1 MVQWNPSSPNSI
13 GLEWEVGVESVT
25 PLSTTTSCAAFLCT
39 STATETITNI
49 YLPHNWSGPSTGYGK
64 LAVDVYD
71 LSNTGA
77 GGTPTV
83 TQYAPTG
90 DTATTNVFA
99 PSPSWGSTLVAGN
112 VYTKLNDGVTYND
125 SSYCAYTAT
134 SYSRHKF
141 GTAGVTGQ
149 ISSVSFYVRAFGYSG
164 TSGKLNVDLYNGTTY
179 VSTLGSISPPG
190 NGDDTPRGFQ
200 TYTVGPFTTNPLTGV
215 AWTATDVAN
224 FSTGTNLLVQLTL
237 VNNNVSVS
245 WLSMVVSAGTDNRKA
260 TGATALQT
268 TLPTGYQTN
277 LPCVL
282 AASWAKVSG
291 TNYLI
296 AARRID
302 DPTGAAATLIPQ
314 PVYLGT
320 AASPW
325 TGKSYSATIDS
336 SGFLTS
342 AGSLDT
348 TKTYPFW
355 LGTSGGAISVDSE
368 PYWDFKLEPVN
379 ATSTCKQFVSGASA
393 QAYKSLRFAVG
404 YAAGSTPNA
413 DLTVKL
419 KRTSDNV
426 QFGGNATLTAVAW
439 PTMTSL
445 GTIVD
450 NQFSQ
455 GNVIMRLAQIDL
467 ASSGTLAAATD
478 YYLEFTTTATAS
490 WFLGMLDATAS
501 HALTGN
507 ITYAGST
514 DQANVAG
521 TGIPQA
527 DYIARIAAAPV
538 TPSSITVTNTTGTI
552 NGTAI
557 DYAAISW
564 VNGGSLGAAF
574 LRWEINR
581 SEDAGVTWVSIGTIG
596 TEATVTFNDYEGKR
610 SNANQYRVRSVRS
623 DGANS
628 DWLVETGTVTP
639 AAVAGAKALFTTNA
653 ASSLTVGYVPHGTSA
668 TYDFLSAAETI
679 YLALHNR
686 DYHASFKPLEQRGL
700 RWSFEVQVWVGSGTP
715 TGGAGVQAYS
725 TLRALADSA
734 TPPYLCLHTGDG
746 ERFFG
751 TIMVATGARD
761 VVAGVYL
768 ASVVFTQTQLAPSAV
783 AL

>member
-1 MVQWNPSSPNSI
+1 MATYNPSAPNTI
-13 GLEWEVGVESVT
+13 GLEWEVATESVT

-49 YLPHNWSGPSTGYGK
+49 YLPHNWSGPGTGYGK

-71 LSNTGA
+71 LASTGA

-90 DTATTNVFA
+90 DTSTTNVFA
-99 PSPSWGSTLVAGN
+99 PSPSWGSALTAGN
-112 VYTKLNDGVTYND
+112 VFTKLDDGTSYND
-125 SSYCAYTAT
+125 ADYCAYTAT

-141 GTAGVTGQ
+141 GTAAVTGQ

-190 NGDDTPRGFQ
+190 NGDDTPRGFA
-200 TYTVGPFTTNPLTGV
+200 TYTIGPFTTNPLTGV

-224 FSTGTNLLVQLTL
+224 MSTGTNLLVQLTL

-245 WLSMVVSAGTDNRKA
+245 WLSIVVSAGTDSRKA

-268 TLPTGYQTN
+268 TLPSGYQTN

-282 AASWAKVSG
+282 ASPWSKVSG
-291 TNYLI
+291 TSYLI
-296 AARRID
+296 VARRID

-314 PVYLGT
+314 PVFLAS
-320 AASPW
+320 AATPW

-342 AGSLDT
+342 AGSADA

-355 LGTSGGAISVDSE
+355 LGTNGGAISVDSQ
-368 PYWDFKLEPVN
+368 PYWDLKIEPVH
-379 ATSTCKQFVSGASA
+379 ATSTCKQFVSGASG
-393 QAYKSLRFAVG
+393 QAYKALRFAVG
-404 YAAGSTPNA
+404 YKSGSTPQA

-419 KRTSDNV
+419 RRTSDNV
-426 QFGGNATLTAVAW
+426 QFGGNATLTTTAW
-439 PTMTSL
+439 ATSTSL

-455 GNVIMRLAQIDL
+455 GNVTMRLAQIDL
-467 ASSGTLAAATD
+467 ATSGTLATSTD
-478 YYLEFTTTATAS
+478 YYLEFTSAATSA

-507 ITYAGST
+507 VTYAGST

-521 TGIPQA
+521 VGVPQA
-527 DYIARIAAAPV
+527 DFIARIAAAPA
-538 TPSSITVTNTTGTI
+538 TPSSITVTNTTTTI
-552 NGTAI
+552 NGTSI

-564 VNGGSLGAAF
+564 VETGSLGAAF
-574 LRWEINR
+574 LRWEIDR
-581 SEDAGVTWVSIGTIG
+581 SEDAAVTWVNIATIA
-596 TEATVTFNDYEGKR
+596 TEATLTFSDYEAKR
-610 SNANQYRVRSVRS
+610 NNANKYRVRIVRS

-628 DWLVETGTVTP
+628 DYVTETGTVTP
-639 AAVAGAKALFTTNA
+639 AAVVGAKALFTTNA
-653 ASSLTVGYVPHGTSA
+653 LSSLTVGYVPDGTDA
-668 TYDFLSAAETI
+668 TYEFLSASETV

-686 DYHASFKPLEQRGL
+686 DYQASFKPLEQRGI
-700 RWSFEVQVWVGSGTP
+700 RWSFRVQVFNS
-715 TGGAGVQAYS
+715 TGNPSAGAGVQAY
-725 TLRALADSA
+725 TVLRAIADSA

-751 TIMVATGARD
+751 TIVVPQGQRDLATG
-761 VVAGVYL
+761 VYF
-768 ASVVFTQTQLAPSAV
+768 AQVTFTQTQAAPTVV